1 LRFQRNIAVMVALLG
16 SLLSL
21 CAPSPASAQSADTN
35 GVPSL
40 VEVYWQW
47 SRTVTIPALTN
58 LIVLDQEIARVEVAN
73 DGLKIFGLERGETV
87 LLGYLHDKPVSI
99 RVRVVGR
106 PAMVISPAALR
117 RQNEMAQGSF
127 GSSVQIANAGG
138 QTTSAVVNDF
148 YWTQQAGNQGRLY
161 INTQM
166 EDNNLEGGH
175 AFNIRHGNIAYRSP
189 GMDVSLLDNVFSL
202 TNNGPQHYLSPFT
215 YSDSVELRG
224 AGLTLRRGDNQYMFF
239 GGTTVPFYFLT
250 LGATRDIGGFSFN
263 RKQTKKL
270 NVFATTSYIDSPAD
284 FFSPTGGRRDDF
296 MQTAG
301 FGYQPTDRWTIQG
314 TGGVST
320 HGGMGR
326 GEINYISHRLTFF
339 AAGGSS
345 SLLFP
350 LNRVQSLFSGTTS
363 AKAGLTLTTNDRV
376 SESLYY
382 QHTITQPFGNIIH
395 AGSSDYLTPAFSWRV
410 NPRDDINFS
419 YTFSRNDGGFSS
431 QATTGNRFDTN
442 WRRQITPRMSN
453 SAQFVAGSLQDP
465 LQLSSEDEFAFRD
478 SLTFLIRGGSMMFG
492 FEHDRRN
499 PSLVRKL
506 GSELELL
513 SPTLQ
518 TLFLQDPISFV
529 ESNNMPPEVKA
540 LLDAQVPISTSIS
553 ASAQLRPWK
562 KLSFNPNF
570 SFARTS
576 DGKNNSWTPFAG
588 YTLAYQVR
596 PSFDFN
602 SGMTNVWVLGS
613 NGSNVQRSTLVYF
626 GFTKRFSAMPG
637 AILPARHVSRIIE
650 GRVFRDNNVNGA
662 FNYGEQGLVGL
673 QVRLDDGEIAE
684 TDEQGRYKFSDVG
697 QGEHSVSLALTQFAG
712 PVRMTTK
719 NQASVDLIRQRIS
732 VVNFGIVDFARVTG
746 SVFNDLRFEGK
757 RPPDAKGLAGVHLTL
772 DDGTRRRT
780 IVAQDTGE
788 FEADDVSPG
797 DYRISVDTSTLPA
810 NYSLGED
817 TFTLHVSPVSTT
829 VQNIPARA
837 LRSIAGRVFVKV
849 LAEPAAQPAD
859 TGKLK
864 ISGMPAGS
872 VRSQR
877 GGGQQAGGRV
887 SQTGRGQAQG
897 TSGAATGGDY
907 NLVPLAGVQITAGYG
922 MVKTDENGNFLLR
935 DLPAGDL
942 TVTLISAKDLPEG
955 MKVPSGQVRMPADPI
970 QVQGATIVISNPDL
984 APYLVDSP
992 KGDTPKPR

>member
-1 LRFQRNIAVMVALLG
+1 MWTP
-16 SLLSL
+16 
-21 CAPSPASAQSADTN
+21 APVASAQSLDGN

-47 SRTVTIPALTN
+47 SKTITIPALTN
-58 LIVLDQEIARVEVAN
+58 IIVLDQEIARVESTG
-73 DGLKIFGLERGETV
+73 DGIQIFGLSRGETV

-99 RVRVVGR
+99 RVRVVPR
-106 PAMVISPAALR
+106 PQVTISPAQLR
-117 RQNEMAQGSF
+117 RQGEMAQGSF
-127 GSSVQIANAGG
+127 GSGVQIANASG
-138 QTTSAVVNDF
+138 QTTTSVVNDF
-148 YWTQQAGNQGRLY
+148 NWTQLAGSQGRLTVS
-161 INTQM
+161 TQI
-166 EDNNLEGGH
+166 EDNDIQGGH
-175 AFNIRHGNIAYRSP
+175 AFNIRHGSIAYRSP
-189 GMDVSLLDNVFSL
+189 GIDVSLLDNLVSL
-202 TNNGPQHYLSPFT
+202 TDNGYERHLSPLA
-215 YSDSVELRG
+215 YSDSVDLRG
-224 AGLTLRRGDNQYMFF
+224 AGLTVRHGDNQYMFF
-239 GGTTVPFYFLT
+239 GGSTIPFYFLT
-250 LGATRDIGGFSFN
+250 LGSTRDIGGFSFQ

-270 NVFATTSYIDSPAD
+270 NLFATTSYINSPVD
-284 FFSPTGGRRDDF
+284 FLDPTGGRQNDW
-296 MQTAG
+296 MQTGG
-301 FGYQPTDRWTIQG
+301 FNYQASDKWNFQT

-326 GEINYISHRLTFF
+326 GEVDYTSHRFTFF
-339 AAGGSS
+339 AAGGAS

-363 AKAGLTLTTNDRV
+363 AKAGLTLST
-376 SESLYY
+376 SERFTESVYY
-382 QHTITQPFGNIIH
+382 QHTITQPFGNILH
-395 AGSSDYLTPAFSWRV
+395 AGSSDYLSPAISWRI
-410 NPRDDINFS
+410 NPKDDVSFS
-419 YTFSRNDGGFSS
+419 YTFSHNDGGFANQS
-431 QATTGNRFDTN
+431 TNGNRFDTN
-442 WRRQITPRMSN
+442 WRHLFTPRISN
-453 SAQFVAGSLQDP
+453 AAEFTIGSVQDP
-465 LQLSSEDEFAFRD
+465 LQLSSEDEFALRD
-478 SLTFLIRGGSMMFG
+478 NVTFLIKGGSMTVG
-492 FEHDRRN
+492 VEHDRRN
-499 PSLVRKL
+499 PSLVKKL

-513 SPTLQ
+513 SPALQ
-518 TLFLQDPISFV
+518 QLFLQDPISFV
-529 ESNNMPPEVKA
+529 QSNNVPPEVKA
-540 LLDAQVPISTSIS
+540 LLDSQVPINTSIS
-553 ASAQLRPWK
+553 ASAQLRIGK
-562 KLSFNPNF
+562 KLSLNPNF
-570 SFARTS
+570 AFARAS
-576 DGKNNSWTPFAG
+576 NGKTDSWTPYVG
-588 YTLAYQVR
+588 YSLAYQVR

-602 SGMTNVWVLGS
+602 SGMANVWVLGS
-613 NGSNVQRSTLVYF
+613 NANTVQRSTLVYF

-637 AILPARHVSRIIE
+637 AILPARHVSRIVE

-673 QVRLDDGEIAE
+673 QVRLDDGEITE
-684 TDEQGRYKFSDVG
+684 TDEQGRYKFSDVS

-757 RPPDAKGLAGVHLTL
+757 RQPDAKGLAGVHLTL

-788 FEADDVSPG
+788 FEVDDVAPG
-797 DYRISVDTSTLPA
+797 DYIISVDASTLPA
-810 NYSLGED
+810 NYSLVED

-837 LRSIAGRVFVKV
+837 MRSIAGRVFVKV
-849 LAEPAAQPAD
+849 LSEPAAQPAD

-864 ISGMPAGS
+864 ISGIPAGS

-897 TSGAATGGDY
+897 SSGPATGGDY

-922 MVKTDENGNFLLR
+922 TVKTDENGNFLLR

-942 TVTLISAKDLPEG
+942 TVTLVSARDLPEG

-970 QVQGATIVISNPDL
+970 QVQGASIVISNPDL
-984 APYLVDSP
+984 APYLVATLKTDAP
-992 KGDTPKPR
+992 KSR

>member
-1 LRFQRNIAVMVALLG
+1 MRFQRNIAVMVALLG
-16 SLLSL
+16 LLSIY
-21 CAPSPASAQSADTN
+21 APVPAAAQSADTN

-47 SRTVTIPALTN
+47 SRTVAAPALTN
-58 LIVLDQEIARVEVAN
+58 LIVLDQEIARVEVAT

-87 LLGYLHDKPVSI
+87 LLGYLHDQPVSI

-106 PAMVISPAALR
+106 PQMVVSPAALR
-117 RQNEMAQGSF
+117 RQSEMAQGSF
-127 GSSVQIANAGG
+127 GSSVQIANSGG
-138 QTTSAVVNDF
+138 QTTSAIVNDF
-148 YWTQQAGNQGRLY
+148 YWTQPAGNQGRLF

-175 AFNIRHGNIAYRSP
+175 AFNVRHGNIAYRSP

-202 TNNGPQHYLSPFT
+202 TDNGPQHHFSPFT
-215 YSDSVELRG
+215 YSDSIELRG
-224 AGLTLRRGDNQYMFF
+224 AGLTLRHGDNQYMFF

-250 LGATRDIGGFSFN
+250 LGSTRDIGGFSFN
-263 RKQTKKL
+263 RKQSSKL
-270 NVFATTSYIDSPAD
+270 NLFATTSFIDSPAD
-284 FFSPTGGRRDDF
+284 FFNPTGGRSDDW
-296 MQTAG
+296 MQTGG
-301 FGYQPTDRWTIQG
+301 FGYQPDGKWTLQG

-326 GEINYISHRLTFF
+326 GEVNYISHRLTFF

-345 SLLFP
+345 SMLFP

-363 AKAGLTLTTNDRV
+363 AKAGVTVSLSDRL

-382 QHTITQPFGNIIH
+382 QHTITQAFGNILH

-410 NPRDDINFS
+410 NPRDDVNFS
-419 YTFSRNDGGFSS
+419 YTYSRNDGGFST

-442 WRRQITPRMSN
+442 WRHQVTPRISN
-453 SAQFVAGSLQDP
+453 AAQFVAGSLQDP
-465 LQLSSEDEFAFRD
+465 LQLSSEDEFTLRD
-478 SLTFLIRGGSMMFG
+478 SLTFLIKGGSMMVG
-492 FEHDRRN
+492 VEHDRRN

-518 TLFLQDPISFV
+518 ALFLQDPISFV
-529 ESNNMPPEVKA
+529 ESNNLPPEVRA
-540 LLDAQVPISTSIS
+540 LLEAQVPISTSIS
-553 ASAQLRPWK
+553 ASAQLRPTK
-562 KLSFNPNF
+562 KLSVNPNF

-576 DGKNNSWTPFAG
+576 NGKTDSWTPFAG
-588 YTLAYQVR
+588 YSLAYQVR

-602 SGMTNVWVLGS
+602 SGMTNVWVLG
-613 NGSNVQRSTLVYF
+613 NNANTVQRSTLVYF
-626 GFTKRFSAMPG
+626 GFTKRFNAMPG

-662 FNYGEQGLVGL
+662 FNFGEQGLVGL
-673 QVRLDDGEIAE
+673 QVRLDDGETAE
-684 TDEQGRYKFSDVG
+684 TDEQGRYKFADVS
-697 QGEHSVSLALTQFAG
+697 QGEHTVSLALTQFSG

-757 RPPDAKGLAGVHLTL
+757 RPQDAKGLAGVHLTL
-772 DDGTRRRT
+772 DDGKIRRS
-780 IVAQDTGE
+780 IVAQDTGD
-788 FEADDVSPG
+788 FEVDDVTPG
-797 DYRISVDTSTLPA
+797 DYRISVDASTLPA
-810 NYSLGED
+810 NYSLAED

-849 LAEPAAQPAD
+849 LAEPAAQPPD
-859 TGKLK
+859 SGKLK
-864 ISGMPAGS
+864 ISGVPAGS

-897 TSGAATGGDY
+897 TSGPTTTGDY
-907 NLVPLAGVQITAGYG
+907 NLVPLAGVQITAGFG
-922 MVKTDENGNFLLR
+922 VARTDENGNFLLR

-942 TVTLISAKDLPEG
+942 TVTLIATKDLPEG
-955 MKVPSGQVRMPADPI
+955 MKVPSGQVKMPADPI
-970 QVQGATIVISNPDL
+970 QVQGASIVISNPDL
-984 APYLVDSP
+984 APYLVDAP
-992 KGDTPKPR
+992 KADAPKSK